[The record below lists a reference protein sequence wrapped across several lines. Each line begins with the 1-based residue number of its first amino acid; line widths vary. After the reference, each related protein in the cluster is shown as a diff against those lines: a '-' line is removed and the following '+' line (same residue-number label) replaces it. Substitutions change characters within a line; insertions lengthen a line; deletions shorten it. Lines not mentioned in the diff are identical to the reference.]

1 MKLTLKSLEAKHLP
15 VMLNEVVE
23 ICNPKNGGNF
33 MDCTFGAGGYSKE
46 FLKFNKTKVVA
57 FDRDNH
63 VIELANKIKNKFHS
77 RFIFFNER
85 FSKLDLVA
93 KNKFDAVIFDLGLS
107 SIQLDDLSRGF
118 SFKSKD
124 ELNMSMGLTD
134 RTAKQVVNTYS
145 SKDLREIIKTFG
157 DEEEASKIAR
167 NIEKVRANKKINS
180 TDELVEIIKRSKKK
194 NYKRKIN
201 QNTKTF
207 QAIRIFVNQE
217 ISELIEGIIKA
228 TKILKPGGKLIVIS
242 FHSIEDKIIK
252 FYFKNFS
259 KNHSRSNK
267 YFPEQNK
274 NLSLFENYKNK
285 IIKATSKEIKRNPRS
300 RSAKLRVAV
309 RSGEEFSDPKE
320 LRNKFR
326 HLTDLEKKIA

>member
-1 MKLTLKSLEAKHLP
+1 MKFTLKSLEAKHLP

-63 VIELANKIKNKFHS
+63 VVELANKIKNKLNHS

-134 RTAKQVVNTYS
+134 RTAKQVVNSYS

-194 NYKRKIN
+194 
-201 QNTKTF
+201 
-207 QAIRIFVNQE
+207 
-217 ISELIEGIIKA
+217 
-228 TKILKPGGKLIVIS
+228 KL
-242 FHSIEDKIIK
+242 
-252 FYFKNFS
+252 
-259 KNHSRSNK
+259 
-267 YFPEQNK
+267 
-274 NLSLFENYKNK
+274 
-285 IIKATSKEIKRNPRS
+285 
-300 RSAKLRVAV
+300 
-309 RSGEEFSDPKE
+309 
-320 LRNKFR
+320 
-326 HLTDLEKKIA
+326 